1 MTTSPSSSSSPS
13 SSTHTR
19 PSTILV
25 TGGTGKTGRRVA
37 ALLNARGIRARVASR
52 RSADGPDAVRF
63 DWADE
68 TTWPAA
74 LDGVRAVYLVDS
86 QTPTAPAELRA
97 FTELAAA
104 HGVERVVL
112 LSARVL
118 AEVGDPAWLATEDAI
133 REGSVPWT
141 ILRPTWFIQNFLEE
155 PLIVGAVSA
164 SADELRMPT
173 GEGREP
179 FIDAEDIAEA
189 AVAALTG
196 EGHAGQTYELSG
208 PEALTW
214 GEAVAEIAR
223 ATGRAL
229 RFTPVD
235 DEEALEVLTAAGW
248 PREFVEQYLPLL
260 AHIRH
265 GRSATLSDGVQ
276 RLLGRA
282 PGSVAAYTER
292 VAKETA

>member
-1 MTTSPSSSSSPS
+1 MTTSSSHSSS
-13 SSTHTR
+13 HAQNR

-37 ALLNARGIRARVASR
+37 ALLNDRGVQARVASR
-52 RSADGPDAVRF
+52 KDTGGPDAVRF

-74 LDGVRAVYLVDS
+74 LAGVRAVYLVDS
-86 QTPTAPAELRA
+86 QTPNAPAELRA

-104 HGVERVVL
+104 HGVEHLVL
-112 LSARVL
+112 LSARVW
-118 AEVGDPAWLATEDAI
+118 AEMDDPAALATEDAV
-133 REGSVPWT
+133 RQGTVPWT
-141 ILRPTWFIQNFLEE
+141 ILRPTWFVQNLLEE
-155 PLIVGAVSA
+155 PLFAGPLAA
-164 SADELRMPT
+164 GELRLPT

-214 GEAVAEIAR
+214 GEAVAEVAR
-223 ATGRAL
+223 ATGRAF
-229 RFTPVD
+229 RFTPVSE
-235 DEEALEVLTAAGW
+235 EEALAELVAAGW
-248 PREFVEQYLPLL
+248 PREFAEVYMPLL

-265 GRSATLSDGVQ
+265 NRSTALSDGVQ

-282 PGSVAAYTER
+282 PGSVAAYAER